1 MKHLFRSIALWVLL
15 AVRLSAG
22 EAPGVAVTA
31 GKGSY
36 AVVVSAATHGQA
48 EWKAVVDALAAK
60 HQATVIVHPKS
71 VWEAKEALATAFPRH
86 GPSASAARLPP
97 ASGQGCPYHHR
108 RRAPSRRH
116 RQLSAPA
123 RAHEVREGQV
133 LPGPLQGHP
142 DPVSTLLLLLSISS
156 PLAGPDP
163 VSLAPA
169 AYRPAVAKALAA
181 AGANV
186 AELAGVLTSVKPEQR
201 EAAAFLIAN
210 MPPRDLTSLSKAY
223 LVEHIEL
230 AFRAREELPWGRAL
244 PDELFLN
251 YVVPYASINERR
263 DRWRADFLERFLPVA
278 KACKTPTEAVL
289 RLNNEM
295 FPALG
300 VKYHARKRPKP
311 DQSPYES
318 IEAGY
323 ASCSGLSVLLIDAC
337 RAVAIPA
344 RFVGT
349 PLWIDRKGN
358 HSWVE
363 VWDRQ
368 WMFVGAAEPGPLD
381 KTWFVG
387 KARQADPTK
396 AEHRIYATS
405 FERTKTWFPL
415 VWDTKIK
422 YVRADDVTAF
432 YTARQTVTFQ
442 VVDRVGGKP
451 VQADVTLRLGGRLV
465 AKDTVE
471 KPVAFVLAGGVTYDA
486 EIAPSDGSPAV
497 KRQVPVGDQDGQTI
511 VLPLK

>member
-1 MKHLFRSIALWVLL
+1 M
-15 AVRLSAG
+15 
-22 EAPGVAVTA
+22 
-31 GKGSY
+31 
-36 AVVVSAATHGQA
+36 
-48 EWKAVVDALAAK
+48 
-60 HQATVIVHPKS
+60 
-71 VWEAKEALATAFPRH
+71 
-86 GPSASAARLPP
+86 
-97 ASGQGCPYHHR
+97 
-108 RRAPSRRH
+108 
-116 RQLSAPA
+116 
-123 RAHEVREGQV
+123 
-133 LPGPLQGHP
+133 
-142 DPVSTLLLLLSISS
+142 STLLLLLSISS

-163 VSLAPA
+163 VSLAPE
-169 AYRPAVAKALAA
+169 AYRPAVTKALAA
-181 AGANV
+181 AGDNR

-210 MPPRDLTSLSKAY
+210 MPRRDLTSLSKAY
-223 LVEHIEL
+223 LVEHVEL

-251 YVVPYASINERR
+251 HVLPYASINERR
-263 DRWRADFLERFLPVA
+263 DRWRADFLKRFLPVA

-289 RLNNEM
+289 RLNKNA
-295 FPALG
+295 FAALG

-368 WMFVGAAEPGPLD
+368 WRFVGAAEPGPLD
-381 KTWFVG
+381 KAWFVG

-396 AEHRIYATS
+396 VEHRIYAAS

-432 YTARQTVTFQ
+432 YTARRQVAFQ
-442 VVDRVGGKP
+442 VVDRPGGTP
-451 VQADVTLRLGGRLV
+451 VRADVTLRLGGRIV

-486 EIAPSDGSPAV
+486 EIASADGSPAV
-497 KRQVPVGDQDGQTI
+497 KRQVAVGDQDGQTI
-511 VLPLK
+511 ALPLK